1 MIKYP
6 FTINDLMNTDALAK
20 AILMLQEEV
29 KNFVVTNTIKYAD
42 PIQWNITTQYE
53 RNTVVIDPL
62 TGTAYISVQPVP
74 MGVSLANTDYWTVVF
89 NLSEFVTR
97 AARNFSLN
105 YEENTT
111 LTATFPTVKGGWLVW
126 NDTLYVANVNITP
139 GDQYVDELGGNI
151 TRITMESIIGNMDDL
166 LTTHKDNMVN
176 IINEVYGAYTTL
188 DTIIGDMASLDIPDV
203 TSVIAALNVLYTAV
217 NNIANAII
225 EINGDIGDLDNLNT
239 TDKTSIVAAINEV
252 LSDTNDVDSNVGDLD
267 NLATTDK
274 TSIVGA
280 VNELAD
286 QHHIEKVS
294 DRKIILIADSYGG
307 RPTLAN
313 SWIALAQASLV
324 NLGATCYKAY
334 GNGAGFSTVLKFSD
348 VLDSL
353 SGNVVN
359 PEEITDIIVM
369 GGVNEYGNTYGDILA
384 GYTTFKNY
392 CDLNYPNARTHIGIC
407 SLNGLGIEG
416 VIINSIS
423 NSYKSVVQEKGG
435 LYITNSELAFHDYS
449 GLDGDHSH
457 PNLLG
462 SQMISD
468 FLLNYIINGEVST
481 SYTSASP
488 TVVVNTL
495 AMSSLNMTMA
505 TYRNLFTITIKISLS
520 DCSFTN
526 PAPLSTPVKI
536 GSIGWNGFVFGENP
550 IITSLKARLVLDD
563 NTLLN
568 DQVITLY
575 IDHGDIYLAS
585 YNNTDNIKALYGTE
599 ILCTVN
605 PIIA

>member
-1 MIKYP
+1 M
-6 FTINDLMNTDALAK
+6 
-20 AILMLQEEV
+20 
-29 KNFVVTNTIKYAD
+29 
-42 PIQWNITTQYE
+42 
-53 RNTVVIDPL
+53 
-62 TGTAYISVQPVP
+62 
-74 MGVSLANTDYWTVVF
+74 
-89 NLSEFVTR
+89 
-97 AARNFSLN
+97 
-105 YEENTT
+105 
-111 LTATFPTVKGGWLVW
+111 
-126 NDTLYVANVNITP
+126 
-139 GDQYVDELGGNI
+139 
-151 TRITMESIIGNMDDL
+151 
-166 LTTHKDNMVN
+166 
-176 IINEVYGAYTTL
+176 
-188 DTIIGDMASLDIPDV
+188 
-203 TSVIAALNVLYTAV
+203 
-217 NNIANAII
+217 
-225 EINGDIGDLDNLNT
+225 
-239 TDKTSIVAAINEV
+239 
-252 LSDTNDVDSNVGDLD
+252 
-267 NLATTDK
+267 
-274 TSIVGA
+274 
-280 VNELAD
+280 
-286 QHHIEKVS
+286 S